1 MSKSFRAARG
11 VAVIASLMLASVSVW
26 AQDYPNREIRSL
38 CNFAAGSGA
47 DILVRW
53 YSDRLSKLTGRPVLV
68 ENRVGA
74 QGNIATDALAK
85 AKPDGYTINIAP
97 ASSTLAA
104 APHLYKS
111 LPFDPERDFTAVTT
125 IARLTFVIA
134 VDAAKPINNAT
145 DLVEH
150 LKKRP
155 DQGFYGTGNNT
166 GMVAAALFKDMAG
179 LKTTGVPY
187 KTSVQALGDL
197 LSGSV
202 DFIAYDATWAVG
214 QMRAGK
220 LRIVGVTAGNRSPS
234 LPNIPTMAEQGF
246 AGYDLSAWWGVVVPA
261 GTPKPIVDRLAGW
274 FNEITNAADTKEFLS
289 RVATDPLPGTPE
301 QMSAMLKTETDKWAR
316 FVNLAKIERQ

>member
-1 MSKSFRAARG
+1 MRG
-11 VAVIASLMLASVSVW
+11 AAVIASLAVASGSAS
-26 AQDYPNREIRSL
+26 AQDYPTREIRSL

-85 AKPDGYTINIAP
+85 ARPDGYTINIAP

-220 LRIVGVTAGNRSPS
+220 QIGRASCR
-234 LPNIPTMAEQGF
+234 E
-246 AGYDLSAWWGVVVPA
+246 
-261 GTPKPIVDRLAGW
+261 
-274 FNEITNAADTKEFLS
+274 
-289 RVATDPLPGTPE
+289 RV
-301 QMSAMLKTETDKWAR
+301 
-316 FVNLAKIERQ
+316 